1 MDRSCRE
8 ENDAAEEED
17 AEKWNR
23 ANSSINTEQITQ
35 SGKVRNKAKVC
46 IVESALWKVPLS

>member
-1 MDRSCRE
+1 MDRRCRE
-8 ENDAAEEED
+8 EDDAEEEED
-17 AEKWNR
+17 AEKSNR
-23 ANSSINTEQITQ
+23 AKSSINTEHITQ